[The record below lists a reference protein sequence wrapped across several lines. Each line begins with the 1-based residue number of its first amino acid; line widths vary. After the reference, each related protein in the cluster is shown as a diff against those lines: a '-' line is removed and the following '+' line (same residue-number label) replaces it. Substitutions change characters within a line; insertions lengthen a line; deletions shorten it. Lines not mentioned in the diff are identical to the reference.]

1 MSIPKNPGSNPM
13 FSFEGKDVRVIL
25 RDGQPWFVA
34 VDVARALQLYLK
46 GGNSVNTATMVRT
59 LGNDEQ
65 EYVAPKNIGGIVDN
79 RVGMFLTIS
88 ESGLYKIIMRASP
101 NKNDRVK
108 KFQDWVTRD
117 VLPALRKDGMY
128 VIGEEKVKTGEMSE
142 DELVLKAMTLLQGKV
157 SRVTQERDQALA
169 TIDKHLLNMTVQEWL
184 ANNGHYAHMR
194 DAQELGRQAK
204 KLAMEKGLEIG
215 REVKLVPHPYNPG
228 EKIQSKVNVYPL
240 SVLDIAGKAMGF
252 AANMKV
258 A

>member
-1 MSIPKNPGSNPM
+1 MSNFPTQHPNTNPM

-46 GGNSVNTATMVRT
+46 GGNSVNTASMVRT
-59 LGNDEQ
+59 LGKDEQ

-79 RVGMFLTIS
+79 RVGMFLTVS

-128 VIGEEKVKTGEMSE
+128 VMGEEKVKTEGPVQKVQG
-142 DELVLKAMTLLQGKV
+142 LVCCSSRNISPAGPSASRGGRWMYPWV
-157 SRVTQERDQALA
+157 SNL
-169 TIDKHLLNMTVQEWL
+169 
-184 ANNGHYAHMR
+184 
-194 DAQELGRQAK
+194 
-204 KLAMEKGLEIG
+204 
-215 REVKLVPHPYNPG
+215 
-228 EKIQSKVNVYPL
+228 
-240 SVLDIAGKAMGF
+240 
-252 AANMKV
+252 
-258 A
+258 

>member
-1 MSIPKNPGSNPM
+1 MNSIPKQHPNTNPM
-13 FSFEGKDVRVIL
+13 FTFEGKDVRVIL

-79 RVGMFLTIS
+79 RVGMFLTVS

-108 KFQDWVTRD
+108 KFQNWVTRE

-128 VIGEEKVKTGEMSE
+128 VMGEEKVKTGEMSE

-157 SRVTQERDQALA
+157 SRLSTEVAEQKAIITPDEFTSCLA
-169 TIDKHLLNMTVQEWL
+169 T
-184 ANNGHYAHMR
+184 G
-194 DAQELGRQAK
+194 GR
-204 KLAMEKGLEIG
+204 GS
-215 REVKLVPHPYNPG
+215 RR
-228 EKIQSKVNVYPL
+228 
-240 SVLDIAGKAMGF
+240 KA
-252 AANMKV
+252 
-258 A
+258 